1 MGPNLSAQNLSPEEV
16 QRIMSNLNLQKLA
29 QVDPAG
35 LSQIVEGINSASRF
49 DLPTA
54 LAQRSAGHKP
64 RGIDQSDI
72 LLLAQ
77 ELIQEEYEVELAE
90 LEDLVELAELEGWV
104 VI

>member
-1 MGPNLSAQNLSPEEV
+1 MGPNLTTPNISSEDVN
-16 QRIMSNLNLQKLA
+16 RIMSDLNLPKLA
-29 QVDPAG
+29 QVDPAI

-90 LEDLVELAELEGWV
+90 LEDLVELA
-104 VI
+104 